1 MKMDTIASKI
11 SKLEQDIKTP
21 EEKLELRSLDS
32 YPFNMKLTDYWSEKA
47 AQNKHYD
54 ISGGESNV
62 NGKEIEY
69 KLTPEDIDDFDDVNV
84 KNSFVPESYNRKKRV
99 LKEGEEEQN
108 IAKSKIESIFRNL
121 SKEDKE
127 EVIKS
132 LSRKEITRDE
142 VLKNFKRK

>member
-1 MKMDTIASKI
+1 
-11 SKLEQDIKTP
+11 
-21 EEKLELRSLDS
+21 
-32 YPFNMKLTDYWSEKA
+32 MKLTDYWSEKA

-62 NGKEIEY
+62 NGKEVEY
-69 KLTPEDIDDFDDVNV
+69 KLTPEDVEDFDDVNV

-108 IAKSKIESIFRNL
+108 IAKSKIEAIFRNL

-142 VLKNFKRK
+142 VLKNFKKK